1 MSEPGSELQVPN
13 NHIKRSSR
21 SLACRS
27 TGNSPTT
34 NLSVSRKAFAVTQ
47 PCQPATETADL
58 NNTNVEIDVTNIT
71 RNSSKTPTK
80 PAKTQLG
87 KCPCRQSNE
96 SSWKLKC
103 TACKQIWHTDCV
115 NLKTA
120 CAIPESVILSLEKSW
135 TCPWCFRTP
144 ILRPPGHPS
153 CTNENQLIGTVI
165 ADSVCEKV
173 REDISHNLLP
183 EFQLSVDNLIKL
195 RLKEVSETVEAQVN
209 SIKEDMKDLA
219 ELKSKLLASDITE
232 HPTANPCPI
241 PRISPLV
248 INPTSHIKEYR
259 ENFLSADETTELKT
273 MLEALP
279 FSTVSGRSVA
289 SFGEEYHYNGAPK
302 SNSSDIPNPIKSII
316 KKIHDDPLYS
326 DEKINQVVINKY
338 NRNAHLPEHSDNES
352 TVRPHSNIFTV
363 TIGHALPIVFRNKV
377 TQEDSTLEPAEG
389 SLYAMSM
396 ESQHHWSHRIDMADL
411 IDASRYSITFRSVGK
426 NYKNSTIIIGDSNT
440 KHLKFSTGQHREM
453 GTFGYNMPGERVET
467 FHISQ
472 IDERKCLGYRNIVIH
487 CGINDIR
494 DNSPGRQM
502 SDPQPTEVKEHFN
515 NLIQK
520 IENIKNMCPNSS
532 IVVNPLLPTKSQ
544 NLNQRVL
551 KFNSLLFEF
560 LANDIRGEGVRSTN
574 FREFVDHEHGVLK
587 EEYGVWDTKSN
598 NYSKRDI
605 LHMGKLGIRLLARI
619 IRDSVYTKLVTS
631 RSYSST
637 LTHQSRSQ
645 GGLSR

>member
-1 MSEPGSELQVPN
+1 MELNFSVGDLIEAKWYKTFYEATISEVLENKPGWYVVEFVEDGIKKTTNKVRHKTYTNCPPSGVQV
-13 NHIKRSSR
+13 
-21 SLACRS
+21 SL
-27 TGNSPTT
+27 TKNSPFSGTSVDSVVSHT
-34 NLSVSRKAFAVTQ
+34 KNGPVSGTSVDSVVSHTKNGPVSGTSVDSVVSHTKNGPVSGTSASVDSVVSHTKNGPVSGTSVDSVVSHTQNGPVSGTSVDSVVSHTKNGPVSGTSVDSVDSPKKNNSVHGTSDDSVHSPTKDSPVSRT
-47 PCQPATETADL
+47 
-58 NNTNVEIDVTNIT
+58 
-71 RNSSKTPTK
+71 
-80 PAKTQLG
+80 
-87 KCPCRQSNE
+87 
-96 SSWKLKC
+96 
-103 TACKQIWHTDCV
+103 
-115 NLKTA
+115 
-120 CAIPESVILSLEKSW
+120 SV
-135 TCPWCFRTP
+135 
-144 ILRPPGHPS
+144 
-153 CTNENQLIGTVI
+153 
-165 ADSVCEKV
+165 DSV
-173 REDISHNLLP
+173 
-183 EFQLSVDNLIKL
+183 
-195 RLKEVSETVEAQVN
+195 VS
-209 SIKEDMKDLA
+209 
-219 ELKSKLLASDITE
+219 
-232 HPTANPCPI
+232 
-241 PRISPLV
+241 
-248 INPTSHIKEYR
+248 
-259 ENFLSADETTELKT
+259 
-273 MLEALP
+273 
-279 FSTVSGRSVA
+279 
-289 SFGEEYHYNGAPK
+289 
-302 SNSSDIPNPIKSII
+302 
-316 KKIHDDPLYS
+316 
-326 DEKINQVVINKY
+326 
-338 NRNAHLPEHSDNES
+338 
-352 TVRPHSNIFTV
+352 HSNIFTV

-574 FREFVDHEHGVLK
+574 FTEFVDHEHGVLK